1 MKKLLLTL
9 ALVLGL
15 SSVVSAETYTITPD
29 MTTFTE
35 GTYQLDGK
43 DKGNLSGSWKSGNV
57 EFPVVIY
64 QNTSTTAVTGIKG
77 QNNQLRWYKSM
88 IMTIDAPAGSVIT
101 KLELVFGS
109 SNKGKTFESQCG
121 GTVTAATATTKG
133 LSAVWEDTDGV
144 TQFKGLSSDGQ
155 IRADQVIITCVASGD
170 TRSEAGLS
178 FPASSYTVALGET
191 FTAPVLTKATT
202 ADVTYT
208 SSNEAVA
215 TVDKTTGDVTLV
227 GVGTTVITANAEAN
241 TEYRAGTASYTL
253 TVTKVYD
260 SVAEFYTIGAN
271 NKGGIG
277 FDLIVTYVNGANCYA
292 QTEDGEATLIYGS
305 TSYEVGDIIP
315 AGWEGQYA
323 PFNGLD
329 EIKPVGTMPAA
340 SGTTTFVPAEVTSV
354 SKADMNRVVVLKNV
368 KFDAATATG
377 STKTNFDGT
386 VDEVTYT
393 FRNNFADVPSVE
405 AGLYNVKLA
414 VSYYVDKNNNETLQ
428 LYPIAYTAITE
439 TGIDD
444 VVVDENA
451 PVEYY
456 NLQGVRVANPENG
469 LYIRRQ
475 GNKATKVL
483 VK

>member
-1 MKKLLLTL
+1 ML
-9 ALVLGL
+9 A
-15 SSVVSAETYTITPD
+15 VV
-29 MTTFTE
+29 
-35 GTYQLDGK
+35 
-43 DKGNLSGSWKSGNV
+43 
-57 EFPVVIY
+57 
-64 QNTSTTAVTGIKG
+64 
-77 QNNQLRWYKSM
+77 
-88 IMTIDAPAGSVIT
+88 
-101 KLELVFGS
+101 
-109 SNKGKTFESQCG
+109 
-121 GTVTAATATTKG
+121 G
-133 LSAVWEDTDGV
+133 LSASAAEVTDVLSV
-144 TQFKGLSSDGQ
+144 TSLSTDPNYSASSTSYATYTVTGESGAEYSLQCAHNKGTCIQLRSTNSNSGIVATKSPGKVVKVTVEWAENTANNRTLNIYGGASAFAITGLYGNSAPSVAGTIVKGTSTSFDFTDYPEYIGMRSSSGAMYLTKISITWD
-155 IRADQVIITCVASGD
+155 IADSSKQP
-170 TRSEAGLS
+170 AGLKYETTN
-178 FPASSYTVALGET
+178 YTVELGDA
-191 FTAPVLTKATT
+191 FTAPELTNPNGLA
-202 ADVTYT
+202 VTYT
-208 SSNEAVA
+208 SSDENVA
-215 TVDKTTGDVTLV
+215 TVASDGKVTLV
-227 GVGTTVITANAEAN
+227 GVGTTKITATSAETAEFNAGSAFYN
-241 TEYRAGTASYTL
+241 L
-253 TVTKVYD
+253 TVVKSYST
-260 SVAEFYTIGAN
+260 VAEFYTVGAN
-271 NKGGIG
+271 NKGLIG

-368 KFDAATATG
+368 KFDAATVTG
-377 STKTNFDGT
+377 STKKNFDGT
-386 VDEVTYT
+386 VDDVTYT

>member
-1 MKKLLLTL
+1 MKKLLLSL

-43 DKGNLSGSWKSGNV
+43 DKGKLSGSWKAGNV

-64 QNTSTTAVTGIKG
+64 QNTTTTTVTGIKG

-88 IMTIDAPAGSVIT
+88 IMTIDAPAECVIT
-101 KLELVFGS
+101 KLEFVFGKD
-109 SNKGKTFESQCG
+109 NKGKTFESQCG

-133 LSAVWEDTDGV
+133 LSAVWEDADGV
-144 TQFKGLSSDGQ
+144 TQFKGLSSGGQ
-155 IRADQVIITCVASGD
+155 IRADQVIITCIANGD
-170 TRSEAGLS
+170 TRSEADMS
-178 FPASSYTVALGET
+178 FPASSYTAELGKA

-202 ADVTYT
+202 ADVTYS

-215 TVDKTTGDVTLV
+215 TVDKATGNVTIV
-227 GVGTTVITANAEAN
+227 GVGTTVIKADAEAN
-241 TEYRAGTASYTL
+241 TEYRAGSASYNL
-253 TVTKVYD
+253 TVVKTYNT
-260 SVAEFYTIGAN
+260 VAEFYTIGAN
-271 NKGGIG
+271 NNGLIG
-277 FDLIVTYVNGANCYA
+277 FDLIVTYVNGLNCYA

-323 PFNGLD
+323 PYSGLD

-354 SKADMNRVVVLKNV
+354 SKADMNRVLVLKNV

-377 STKTNFDGT
+377 ATKVNFDGT
-386 VDEVTYT
+386 VGDVTYT
-393 FRNNFADVPSVE
+393 FRNNFADVASVE
-405 AGLYNVKLA
+405 AGVYDVKLA
-414 VSYYVDKNNNETLQ
+414 VSYYVKNNNETLQ
-428 LYPIAYTAITE
+428 LYPIEYTAVTP
-439 TGIDD
+439 TGIDG
-444 VVVDENA
+444 VIVDENA

>member
-1 MKKLLLTL
+1 METLKITYEALGDPTKK
-9 ALVLGL
+9 
-15 SSVVSAETYTITPD
+15 
-29 MTTFTE
+29 
-35 GTYQLDGK
+35 
-43 DKGNLSGSWKSGNV
+43 
-57 EFPVVIY
+57 
-64 QNTSTTAVTGIKG
+64 
-77 QNNQLRWYKSM
+77 
-88 IMTIDAPAGSVIT
+88 
-101 KLELVFGS
+101 
-109 SNKGKTFESQCG
+109 
-121 GTVTAATATTKG
+121 
-133 LSAVWEDTDGV
+133 
-144 TQFKGLSSDGQ
+144 
-155 IRADQVIITCVASGD
+155 
-170 TRSEAGLS
+170 EAGLS
-178 FPASSYTVALGET
+178 YAETNFTALLKDG
-191 FTAPVLTKATT
+191 FTAPELVNPNNLA
-202 ADVTYT
+202 VTYT
-208 SSNEAVA
+208 SSNESVA
-215 TVDKTTGDVTLV
+215 TVAADGKVTLV
-227 GVGTTVITANAEAN
+227 GAGTTKITASSAETAEFNAGSAFYN
-241 TEYRAGTASYTL
+241 L
-253 TVTKVYD
+253 TVVKSYSTVE
-260 SVAEFYTIGAN
+260 EFYTIGAN
-271 NKGGIG
+271 NKGLIG

-323 PFNGLD
+323 PFYGLD
-329 EIKPVGTMPAA
+329 EIKPVGTMAAA

-377 STKTNFDGT
+377 STKNNFDGT

-393 FRNNFADVPSVE
+393 FRNNFDDVPSVE

-456 NLQGVRVANPENG
+456 NLQGVRVDNPENG

>member
-1 MKKLLLTL
+1 MKKLLLSL

-88 IMTIDAPAGSVIT
+88 IMTIDAPAECVIT
-101 KLELVFGS
+101 KLELVFGKD
-109 SNKGKTFESQCG
+109 NKGKTFESQCG

-133 LSAVWEDTDGV
+133 LSAVWEDADGV

-155 IRADQVIITCVASGD
+155 IRADQVIITCIAKGD
-170 TRSEAGLS
+170 TRGEADMS
-178 FPASSYTVALGET
+178 FPASSYTAELGKA

-202 ADVTYT
+202 ADVTYS

-215 TVDKTTGDVTLV
+215 TVDKATGTVTIV
-227 GVGTTVITANAEAN
+227 GVGTTVIKADAEAN
-241 TEYRAGTASYTL
+241 TEYRAGSASYTL
-253 TVTKVYD
+253 TVVKSYNT
-260 SVAEFYTIGAN
+260 VAEFYTVGAN
-271 NKGGIG
+271 NKGLIG

-305 TSYEVGDIIP
+305 TSYKVGDIIP

-323 PFNGLD
+323 PFSGLD

-340 SGTTTFVPAEVTSV
+340 SGTITFVPAEVTSV
-354 SKADMNRVVVLKNV
+354 SKADMNRVLVLKNV

-377 STKTNFDGT
+377 STKVNFDGT
-386 VDEVTYT
+386 VGDVTYT
-393 FRNNFADVPSVE
+393 FRNNFTDVASVE
-405 AGLYNVKLA
+405 PGVYDVKLA
-414 VSYYVDKNNNETLQ
+414 VGYYKTNTTETLQ
-428 LYPIAYTAITE
+428 LYPIEYTAVTP
-439 TGIDD
+439 TGINGIF
-444 VVVDENA
+444 VEENA

>member
-1 MKKLLLTL
+1 MKKLLLSLL
-9 ALVLGL
+9 AVAGL
-15 SSVVSAETYTITPD
+15 SLAASADEVKFDFVGNGTDDLYG
-29 MTTFTE
+29 MTR
-35 GTYQLDGK
+35 
-43 DKGNLSGSWKSGNV
+43 LSGSTQSYN
-57 EFPVVIY
+57 PDP
-64 QNTSTTAVTGIKG
+64 TTVKDGAVTITLTGNTRLWKDGLRCYKG
-77 QNNQLRWYKSM
+77 SA
-88 IMTIDAPAGSVIT
+88 IEITAPGYEVT
-101 KLELVFGS
+101 GVTFGS
-109 SNKGKTFESQCG
+109 NYSKFNYGTSALASADWTGKEE
-121 GTVTAATATTKG
+121 TVKFTCN
-133 LSAVWEDTDGV
+133 
-144 TQFKGLSSDGQ
+144 LSSKNAAVSTLTITIEKKGDASKGDANLSYAETNFTAMFKDG
-155 IRADQVIITCVASGD
+155 
-170 TRSEAGLS
+170 
-178 FPASSYTVALGET
+178 
-191 FTAPVLTKATT
+191 FTAPKLVNPNNLA
-202 ADVTYT
+202 VTYT

-215 TVDKTTGDVTLV
+215 TVAADGKVTLV
-227 GVGTTVITANAEAN
+227 GVGTTKITASSAETAEFNAGSAFYN
-241 TEYRAGTASYTL
+241 L
-253 TVTKVYD
+253 TVVKAYD
-260 SVAEFYTIGAN
+260 TVAEFYTVGAN
-271 NKGGIG
+271 NKGLIG

-315 AGWEGQYA
+315 AGWEGQYS

-377 STKTNFDGT
+377 SQKTNFDGT
-386 VDEVTYT
+386 VDDVTYT